1 MRLSSL
7 CVAALLL
14 LSTATFSQHS
24 SSGGSSSSASS
35 ASSSS
40 SGGGSHS
47 SPSAVSSSSSSSSS
61 GSHSASSSSGSSLH
75 SSGGSVSHS
84 SNAHVSGGAV
94 AHASTSRGSSS
105 ASTAPRF
112 DLRESNSSA
121 NSTRSIREPSAGMR
135 TASAQPE
142 KRTFF
147 SFLRHPFKR
156 PQPTPEPTA
165 VANLRHRVCLSG
177 PCMACPA
184 GQARMGGGCAP
195 AANAIHTHTFCPAGE
210 FWSGGACLLEARF
223 MGDCSSLRLLMERQ
237 AQSMQAAESAR
248 QGACFAGNTQECATS
263 DSAAQ
268 SEAGLYKALQERYR
282 QCLQASRNAHSFSG
296 FPLNGYSTGIWFE
309 PIGIP

>member
-7 CVAALLL
+7 CVAAFLF
-14 LSTATFSQHS
+14 LSTGTFAQHS
-24 SSGGSSSSASS
+24 SSGSSSST

-47 SPSAVSSSSSSSSS
+47 SPSAASSSSSSSSS
-61 GSHSASSSSGSSLH
+61 GSHSASSSSGSSFH

-105 ASTAPRF
+105 ASTAPHF
-112 DLRESNSSA
+112 DLRESNSNA
-121 NSTRSIREPSAGMR
+121 NATRSIREPSAGMR
-135 TASAQPE
+135 TITAQPE

-156 PQPTPEPTA
+156 PQPAPQPTD
-165 VANLRHRVCLSG
+165 VANLRHRVCLTG

-184 GQARMGGGCAP
+184 GQARIGGGCAP
-195 AANAIHTHTFCPAGE
+195 AASAIHTHTFCPAGE

-263 DSAAQ
+263 DGAMQ

-282 QCLQASRNAHSFSG
+282 QCLQASRNAYSFSG
-296 FPLNGYSTGIWFE
+296 FPFNGYSTGIWFE
-309 PIGIP
+309 PIGIR

>member
-7 CVAALLL
+7 CVAAFLL
-14 LSTATFSQHS
+14 LSSATFAQHS
-24 SSGGSSSSASS
+24 SAGSSSSS

-47 SPSAVSSSSSSSSS
+47 SPSAASRSSSSSSS
-61 GSHSASSSSGSSLH
+61 GSHSASSSSGSANFH
-75 SSGGSVSHS
+75 SAGGSVSHS

-94 AHASTSRGSSS
+94 AHVSTSRGSSS
-105 ASTAPRF
+105 ASTAPHF

-121 NSTRSIREPSAGMR
+121 NATRSIREPSAGMR
-135 TASAQPE
+135 TAAAQPE

-156 PQPTPEPTA
+156 PQPAPQPTD
-165 VANLRHRVCLSG
+165 VANLRHRVCLTG

-195 AANAIHTHTFCPAGE
+195 AATAIHTHTFCPAGE
-210 FWSGGACLLEARF
+210 IWNGGSCLLEARF

-237 AQSMQAAESAR
+237 AQSMQAAESGR

-263 DSAAQ
+263 DSAMQ

-282 QCLQASRNAHSFSG
+282 QCLQASRNAYSFSR
-296 FPLNGYSTGIWFE
+296 PA
-309 PIGIP
+309 